1 MWHRWAPWPGR
12 QCQDSTLFAAALTQ
26 LSQLCAVAPHESQF
40 SREEEAQLE
49 ESRKGSPCTSLLGT
63 DSVVTAGDI

>member
-1 MWHRWAPWPGR
+1 MWHGWAPWPGQ

-49 ESRKGSPCTSLLGT
+49 ESGEGLSLLPT
-63 DSVVTAGDI
+63 RY